1 MSVVLDIK
9 VKNKHIENMLKA
21 YLLKQANIFLDLIE
35 KKWLIEPD
43 FDIEELEK
51 QEDILNTPED
61 KRIEALM
68 SKI

>member
-1 MSVVLDIK
+1 MVLDIK
-9 VKNKHIENMLKA
+9 VKNKQIENILKA
-21 YLLKQANIFLDLIE
+21 YLLKQANIFLDLVE
-35 KKWLIEPD
+35 KKWFIEPD
-43 FDIEELEK
+43 FDIEEIEK